1 VELNC
6 NSIPFDPRKPFDPSG
21 LRLGTASL
29 TSRGMEAAH
38 MEQVAAFIDRGVE
51 EAAAKD
57 GEPDQSFCDRMR
69 AEIREFLAPFPA
81 PGLGAA

>member
-1 VELNC
+1 
-6 NSIPFDPRKPFDPSG
+6 
-21 LRLGTASL
+21 
-29 TSRGMEAAH
+29 

-81 PGLGAA
+81 PGLGVA